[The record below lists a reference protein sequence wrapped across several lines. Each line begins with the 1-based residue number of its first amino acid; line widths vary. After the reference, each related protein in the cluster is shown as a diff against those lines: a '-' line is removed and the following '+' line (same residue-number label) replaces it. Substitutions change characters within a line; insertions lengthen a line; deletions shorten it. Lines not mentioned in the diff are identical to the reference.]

1 MALGQRAGKMPKLSQ
16 ANLRD
21 FPGFGVTRVTVRGRP
36 EVLFNACQ
44 MSEGVRIS
52 HEMRAVGWSFDRTG
66 LVRASVGSLRS
77 EPVVLRSLR
86 MSV

>member
-1 MALGQRAGKMPKLSQ
+1 MSDFLKV
-16 ANLRD
+16 LRD

-52 HEMRAVGWSFDRTG
+52 HEKHTTQ
-66 LVRASVGSLRS
+66 
-77 EPVVLRSLR
+77 
-86 MSV
+86 